1 VSPAPRLRWCFHG
14 TAVVRSYDAALAWL
28 ERFCG
33 CRALEY
39 SDHPDPLV
47 ARKGGVCW
55 IGDTGLELMEP
66 TRPEGP
72 PARFLARC
80 GPGMYG
86 VALQV
91 EDLDQAVRHFR
102 ARDVAIVGEPSR
114 GYAFTH
120 PRDTAGI
127 SLEWADKPFPF
138 DPRFGGALPPLRRP
152 PLLRVPRVAFFGA
165 LVEDPAA
172 ASARLSQLWGA
183 PALFEEEGASGPT
196 PAAGFSLG
204 QGSLLLYRLPADE
217 AEMARLWGPLP
228 LRPRV
233 HLMALRV
240 RDLGQV
246 RDLFA
251 REGVRVLRG
260 EAGAGELV
268 SHPDDT
274 RGIALAWTERDLPQ
288 DPRGPLASP

>member
-1 VSPAPRLRWCFHG
+1 MSAAFLLRWCFHG
-14 TAVVRSYDAALAWL
+14 TAVVRRYDAALAWL

-66 TRPEGP
+66 TLPQGP

-91 EDLDQAVRHFR
+91 DDLRRAVAHFR
-102 ARDVAIVGEPSR
+102 ARGAAVTGDPTR

-120 PRDTAGI
+120 PRDTASV
-127 SLEWADKPFPF
+127 SLEWADKPFEF
-138 DPRFGGALPPLRRP
+138 DPRFGAALPPPPRV
-152 PLLRVPRVAFFGA
+152 PLLEVRRVACFGA
-165 LVEDPAA
+165 LVEDPAEA
-172 ASARLSQLWGA
+172 TARLA
-183 PALFEEEGASGPT
+183 EIFPEPALFAKQGASAAT

-204 QGSLLLYRLPADE
+204 DGVLLLYQLPASE
-217 AEMARLWGPLP
+217 KEMARLWGSLP

-240 RDLGQV
+240 PDLAEAE
-246 RDLFA
+246 RIFA
-251 REGVRVLRG
+251 RERVRVLRG
-260 EAGAGELV
+260 EARAGELV
-268 SHPDDT
+268 THPDDT
-274 RGIALAWTERDLPQ
+274 QGIALAWTDRDLPQ
-288 DPRGPLASP
+288 DPRGPLAIS

>member
-14 TAVVRSYDAALAWL
+14 TAVVRRYDAALAWL
-28 ERFCG
+28 ERLCG

-55 IGDTGLELMEP
+55 IGDAGLELMEP
-66 TRPEGP
+66 TLPEGP

-91 EDLDQAVRHFR
+91 EDLGQAALHLR
-102 ARDVAIVGEPSR
+102 ARGAALVGDPAR

-127 SLEWADKPFPF
+127 SLEWADKPFSF
-138 DPRFGGALPPLRRP
+138 DPRFGGELPPRRCA
-152 PLLRVPRVAFFGA
+152 PLLPVPRVAFFGA

-172 ASARLSQLWGA
+172 AGARLAELLGA
-183 PALFEEEGASGPT
+183 PPLFEEPGASGGV

-204 QGSLLLYRLPADE
+204 DGLLLLYRLPTDQ
-217 AEMARLWGPLP
+217 AELARLWGPLP
-228 LRPRV
+228 RRPRV

-240 RDLGQV
+240 QDLGQAQ
-246 RDLFA
+246 RLLA

-260 EAGAGELV
+260 QADSGELV

-274 RGIALAWTERDLPQ
+274 QGIALAWTDRDLPQ
-288 DPRGPLASP
+288 DPRGPLAGA